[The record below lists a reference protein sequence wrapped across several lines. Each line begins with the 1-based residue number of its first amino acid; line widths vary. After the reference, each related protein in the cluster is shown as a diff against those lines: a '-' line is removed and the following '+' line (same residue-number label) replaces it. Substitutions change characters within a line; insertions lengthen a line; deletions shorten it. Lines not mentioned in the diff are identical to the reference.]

1 MAQRVGFLNLLH
13 LPVQIHCREA
23 IVSLTSCRVVANLQ
37 SIPIKAVIFDI
48 FAALSLFK
56 QSDSLYFY
64 RQPPRQ
70 PWSSFT
76 EDSKLIRSIRPPNS
90 VPRSSQ
96 LIMFLV
102 MTHRVADIIY
112 HTFLS
117 WLQRNFPLRTLFF
130 FLLSSLSL
138 FRMTRHA
145 LLYTFVKKRKS
156 SLTGKSADFCSN
168 FNS

>member
-23 IVSLTSCRVVANLQ
+23 LVSLTSCRVVANLQ

-90 VPRSSQ
+90 VPRSS
-96 LIMFLV
+96 
-102 MTHRVADIIY
+102 
-112 HTFLS
+112 
-117 WLQRNFPLRTLFF
+117 
-130 FLLSSLSL
+130 
-138 FRMTRHA
+138 
-145 LLYTFVKKRKS
+145 
-156 SLTGKSADFCSN
+156 
-168 FNS
+168 